1 MKPLFL
7 DEYFRLARGDGD
19 IAAMEMTKWFDTN
32 YHYLVPEIE
41 ATTNPSFS
49 DQLFAQQ
56 VLPKLDS
63 KKQKFC
69 LIGPVTFLALAKGAD
84 SVDKYS
90 IID

>member
-1 MKPLFL
+1 M

-56 VLPKLDS
+56 ILPELDS

-69 LIGPVTFLALAKGAD
+69 LIGPVTFLALAKSAD
-84 SVDKYS
+84 SLINIPSKKN
-90 IID
+90 